1 MKKALSVFLC
11 AALVTLMLGV
21 SAFAADSAIS
31 VRINGTDVSF
41 ADAAPEIVS
50 SRTFIPFRAVF
61 KALGF
66 ADGNIS
72 YDNATKTVSAVKNGK
87 TVSLVIGENKVS
99 VSENGK
105 TTAIATDVAAFI
117 DANLGRTYVPARFV
131 AQALGCNVGWDSTN
145 RCVII
150 DDVDALLSAN
160 TAKYT
165 LMDEYLAYSK
175 SVVGG
180 SYSASGTV
188 NGTLTST
195 ASGTSLKADYKGTV
209 NGVTTGTKTDTQ
221 MNLTMS
227 GTVTQNGQSYTFAQ
241 AGLPTTWD
249 ILSRSD
255 SSTGIMAIKSDAMMQ
270 FLGSSATDTWVTMN
284 QDELGLGNLNSM
296 MQLGSSSSITT
307 FSDYLRELL
316 STETLSNKNLTGKEV
331 LAAVNAIYADSVFTQ
346 SSGTYSTSI
355 QKGDTG
361 VSVTLSLKT
370 SGNAVTGYTMTTKSS
385 VTDASLSATPVT
397 MNVTITA
404 TGASQTMQMAMD
416 FGSMTFSANTSL
428 TYKTATSTAVGAVES
443 GAKTITFDQLL
454 GGSSAA

>member
-1 MKKALSVFLC
+1 
-11 AALVTLMLGV
+11 
-21 SAFAADSAIS
+21 
-31 VRINGTDVSF
+31 
-41 ADAAPEIVS
+41 
-50 SRTFIPFRAVF
+50 
-61 KALGF
+61 
-66 ADGNIS
+66 
-72 YDNATKTVSAVKNGK
+72 
-87 TVSLVIGENKVS
+87 
-99 VSENGK
+99 
-105 TTAIATDVAAFI
+105 
-117 DANLGRTYVPARFV
+117 
-131 AQALGCNVGWDSTN
+131 
-145 RCVII
+145 
-150 DDVDALLSAN
+150 
-160 TAKYT
+160 
-165 LMDEYLAYSK
+165 
-175 SVVGG
+175 
-180 SYSASGTV
+180 
-188 NGTLTST
+188 
-195 ASGTSLKADYKGTV
+195 
-209 NGVTTGTKTDTQ
+209 
-221 MNLTMS
+221 
-227 GTVTQNGQSYTFAQ
+227 
-241 AGLPTTWD
+241 
-249 ILSRSD
+249 
-255 SSTGIMAIKSDAMMQ
+255 MAIKSDAMMQ

-307 FSDYLRELL
+307 FRDYLRELL